1 MNSTDTES
9 NLNLNTNDTTN
20 NYTLVSTI
28 LIAVNLLIQIG
39 HVAYNKL
46 LTTNMKNDIT
56 KILSNLS
63 PEIKTVLDKI

>member
-1 MNSTDTES
+1 MNSTDTET
-9 NLNLNTNDTTN
+9 NLNTNDTTN
-20 NYTLVSTI
+20 NYTLTTTI
-28 LIAVNLLIQIG
+28 LIAVNLLIQIA

-46 LTTNMKNDIT
+46 LTTNMKNDLT

>member
-1 MNSTDTES
+1 MNSTDTET
-9 NLNLNTNDTTN
+9 NLNTNDTTN

-63 PEIKTVLDKI
+63 PEIKTVIDKI